1 VKALVDLDEKEG
13 LLEDLDFA
21 LLEKTYYLIKDVSY
35 QESTERSYYMAKLL
49 YFLGKP
55 EEALSLYKKCIEQP
69 RPTTEFWRARIQVG
83 MGQAALSL
91 NRNDVALASLKSADA
106 LLHDQPLCKNYS
118 PRLFFKQIY
127 KGCLRRC

>member
-1 VKALVDLDEKEG
+1 MALAAVAAGADGVMIE
-13 LLEDLDFA
+13 
-21 LLEKTYYLIKDVSY
+21 VHP
-35 QESTERSYYMAKLL
+35 
-49 YFLGKP
+49 KP

-127 KGCLRRC
+127 KRMPSPLLKNWLLFFLPDQKMCFGQPAS